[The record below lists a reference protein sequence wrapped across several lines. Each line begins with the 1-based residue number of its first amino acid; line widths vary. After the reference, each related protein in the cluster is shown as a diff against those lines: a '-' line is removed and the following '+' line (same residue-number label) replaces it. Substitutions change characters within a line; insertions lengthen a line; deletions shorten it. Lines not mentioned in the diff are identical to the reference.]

1 MAIRNIVK
9 DGDDVLR
16 KICRP
21 VENFDERLSIL
32 LNDMADTMYEA
43 DGVGLAAPQV
53 GIRKRVFVVDIGEG
67 IFEFVNPEI
76 IMTSGNQSGQEGCL
90 SCPNLWGIVERP
102 DYVKIRAY
110 NRHGEQ
116 FELEAADF
124 FARAIL
130 HENDHLDGKLFKDI
144 AKELTKAE

>member
-9 DGDDVLR
+9 DGDEVLR

-21 VENFDERLSIL
+21 VESFDERLKTL
-32 LNDMADTMYEA
+32 LDDMAETMYEA
-43 DGVGLAAPQV
+43 QGVGLAAPQV

-67 IFEFVNPEI
+67 LVEFINPEI
-76 IMTSGNQSGQEGCL
+76 LKAEGSQTGQEGCL
-90 SCPNLWGIVERP
+90 SCPNLWGMVERP
-102 DYVKIRAY
+102 NFVKVKAY
-110 NRHGEQ
+110 NRNGEE
-116 FELEAADF
+116 FVLEATEF

-144 AKELTKAE
+144 AKELAKSE